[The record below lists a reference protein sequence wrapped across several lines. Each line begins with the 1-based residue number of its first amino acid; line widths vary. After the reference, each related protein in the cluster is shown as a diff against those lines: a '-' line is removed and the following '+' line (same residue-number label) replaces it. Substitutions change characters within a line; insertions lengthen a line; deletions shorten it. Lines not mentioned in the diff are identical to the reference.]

1 MRKMVSVILFGIFL
15 VAFVA
20 CSQQKQIGEVIFS
33 PAEVVARW
41 FYSHTLH
48 DEEMYQSTV
57 IEQKRDVGY
66 IFDAG
71 LVSIKI
77 YDITTAS
84 QEKSREKAEELIEN
98 NPVGEIYGTV
108 DANNVSFVRVHFD
121 WETDGSVT
129 PVGENTWS
137 FILVRENTESPW
149 LIASWG
155 VGNEPE
161 YN

>member
-1 MRKMVSVILFGIFL
+1 MRKLLSVFLIGIFL
-15 VAFVA
+15 MAFIA
-20 CSQQKQIGEVIFS
+20 CGQQKQSTEEIVQ

-57 IEQKRDVGY
+57 VEQKRDVGY
-66 IFDAG
+66 IFDSG

-84 QEKSREKAEELIEN
+84 QEKSREKAEELIDGGS
-98 NPVGEIYGTV
+98 VSGIYGTI

-137 FILVRENTESPW
+137 FILVRENAVSPW
-149 LIASWG
+149 LIADWG